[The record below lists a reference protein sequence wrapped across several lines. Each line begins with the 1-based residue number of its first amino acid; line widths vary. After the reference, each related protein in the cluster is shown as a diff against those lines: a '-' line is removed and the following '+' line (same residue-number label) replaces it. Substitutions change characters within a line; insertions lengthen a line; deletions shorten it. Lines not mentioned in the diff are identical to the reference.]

1 MSFHELPQTAH
12 QSLRDSLLQHISHLT
27 TDTNP
32 IIVTQLCLALT
43 NLTLLMSSWE
53 QPIQCLVEQFSA
65 NANTVQPLIV
75 ILTFIP
81 EEIHSRYLR
90 LGENRRTQI
99 QEDLKSNSTP
109 VLNFLQQQ
117 LMVASTGNQAA
128 RFQTDIIK
136 CFTSWVQMNC
146 FKMNDLATSLVFQ
159 YAFMLMGNSQAS
171 PTQIDVASDCLCAVL
186 QCLADNPGYDELQQK
201 VFIDIMSLEEAYKLS
216 VTQED
221 SDKTMNLCRIFT
233 VMAECFLPKMIKNST
248 LEEPHYSIRTLDLL
262 LLCMGHYDFEVAQIT
277 FNVWCKLSE
286 DLYHKNDTQL
296 SNYFKTYVERLIEAL
311 YKHCQMDQDHDGL
324 LEEEDSFQEF
334 RFKAAELIKDVIFIV
349 GSSACFKHMF
359 LVIQSPNVTW
369 ESTEAALYIMESV
382 ARNIMP

>member
-12 QSLRDSLLQHISHLT
+12 QSLRDSLIQHINHIT
-27 TDTNP
+27 PDTNP

-43 NLTLLMSSWE
+43 NLTLLMSSWQ
-53 QPIQCLVEQFSA
+53 QPIQHLVEQFSA

-117 LMVASTGNQAA
+117 LMVASENGLQVG

-136 CFTSWVQMNC
+136 CFTSWVQMNS
-146 FKMNDLATSLVFQ
+146 FKVNDLATSLVFQ

-171 PTQIDVASDCLCAVL
+171 VTQIDVASDCLCAVL
-186 QCLADNPGYDELQQK
+186 QGLAENPGCEELQQQ

-221 SDKTMNLCRIFT
+221 SDKSMNLCRIFT
-233 VMAECFLPKMIKNST
+233 VMAECFLTKMIKNST
-248 LEEPHYSIRTLDLL
+248 LEEAHYSIRTLDLL
-262 LLCMGHYDFEVAQIT
+262 LLCVGHYDFEVAQIT
-277 FNVWCKLSE
+277 FNVWFRLSE
-286 DLYHKNDTQL
+286 ELYNKNDTQL

-311 YKHCQMDQDHDGL
+311 YKHCQMEPDHDGL
-324 LEEEDSFQEF
+324 LEEGESFQVF
-334 RFKAAELIKDVIFIV
+334 FKRL
-349 GSSACFKHMF
+349 
-359 LVIQSPNVTW
+359 
-369 ESTEAALYIMESV
+369 
-382 ARNIMP
+382 